1 MDKKKYR
8 IKDPNKQKTWTQMQA
23 ESSWRM
29 FKIMAEFVDGFER
42 MDHIGPCISI
52 FGSARTKEG
61 TRYYELA
68 RKTAGLLVSEGYGI
82 ITGGGPGIM
91 EAGNLGAYEA
101 GGVSVGLNI
110 SLPHEQGHNQY
121 IDAENLF
128 SFRYFFVRKVI
139 FLKYAQGIVLFP
151 GGFGTMDE
159 FFETITLVQTQKIE
173 RIPIVLVGSEYW
185 QGLLD
190 WIKNTLLTENEFI
203 SKGDLELIK
212 IIDSP
217 EEVVKHINDFY
228 ATYQLRPNF

>member
-1 MDKKKYR
+1 MDKRKYR
-8 IKDPNKQKTWTQMQA
+8 IKNPNKQKNWTEMKA

-42 MDHIGPCISI
+42 MDHTGPCISI
-52 FGSARTKEG
+52 FGSARTTKG
-61 TRYYELA
+61 SAYYELA
-68 RKTAGLLVSEGYGI
+68 RETASLLAHEGYGI

-91 EAGNLGAYEA
+91 EAGNLGAMEA

-110 SLPHEQGHNQY
+110 SLPHEQGHNDY

-159 FFETITLVQTQKIE
+159 LFETITLVQTHKIE
-173 RIPIVLVGSEYW
+173 RIPIVLVGSDYW
-185 QGLLD
+185 KGLLQ
-190 WIKNTLLTENEFI
+190 WIKQTLLEENKAI
-203 SKGDLELIK
+203 SPGDLDLFQLLDK
-212 IIDSP
+212 PKD
-217 EEVVKHINDFY
+217 VVRHINDFY